1 MAGPEPWLEQWSEVS
16 PGFPA
21 LLRVQTLF
29 SVPQTTANYEICSF
43 TLLRRQTVLLL
54 HSVWSL
60 GLWEASYC
68 VWEIWSVWS
77 SSHLLHCCFSCPC
90 SSATDIWSK
99 LPRES
104 WKFPFP
110 HIFFILFLSPAPQNP
125 LMMFLP
131 SLSPL
136 TTMFC
141 DKSYSCSQHGKF
153 AVILN
158 NHLLSPQSATS
169 PLISLFFGCLF
180 WLALSHGAI
189 RKSCF
194 TSHATA
200 MLIQKTGLQPKR
212 CYFFHSLSFFIF
224 FSPEKVLCNKVLCK
238 EENSREYM
246 RTHGFYFISVTNPL
260 RYTGQSQYNPNFLI
274 WISVRATE
282 ISSIV
287 TQV

>member
-1 MAGPEPWLEQWSEVS
+1 MNFVRLHSWEDKGFSFSTVSGPCAFEMPFIVCDKLDQCDLPSTCCIAASPVS
-16 PGFPA
+16 A
-21 LLRVQTLF
+21 L
-29 SVPQTTANYEICSF
+29 
-43 TLLRRQTVLLL
+43 VLLIF
-54 HSVWSL
+54 
-60 GLWEASYC
+60 GAD
-68 VWEIWSVWS
+68 
-77 SSHLLHCCFSCPC
+77 FQ
-90 SSATDIWSK
+90 
-99 LPRES
+99 ES
-104 WKFPFP
+104 GKFPLP
-110 HIFFILFLSPAPQNP
+110 HIFFILLLSPAPQNP

-194 TSHATA
+194 TSHTAA

-224 FSPEKVLCNKVLCK
+224 SPRKK
-238 EENSREYM
+238 SFM
-246 RTHGFYFISVTNPL
+246 
-260 RYTGQSQYNPNFLI
+260 
-274 WISVRATE
+274 
-282 ISSIV
+282 
-287 TQV
+287 